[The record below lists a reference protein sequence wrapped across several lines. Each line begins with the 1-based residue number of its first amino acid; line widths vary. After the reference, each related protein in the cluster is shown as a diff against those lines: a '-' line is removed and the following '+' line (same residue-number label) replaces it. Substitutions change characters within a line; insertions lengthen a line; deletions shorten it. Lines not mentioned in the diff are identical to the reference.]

1 MKSFLQ
7 LVGFG
12 IALLVAQMVVL
23 RLLPPTLCPDLILI
37 FALAMGLRIGGVT
50 GLVLA
55 FGIGFLV
62 DATAEPA
69 PGLNALLYGTACAL
83 TRLFDRALYLR
94 AGGPWSLY
102 VAGYVVLHMV
112 LRVLIEGT
120 FTPEAAPTWT
130 EAAWRIPG
138 VSVVTALCAGPL
150 LKVFRKLDPASGS
163 ETGWGLLHQRVG

>member
-7 LVGFG
+7 LIGFA
-12 IALLVAQMVVL
+12 IALLIAQLVTL
-23 RLLPPTLCPDLILI
+23 QLPPEICPDLVLI
-37 FALAMGLRIGGVT
+37 FALAMGLRIGGGVT

-55 FGIGFLV
+55 FGVGFLV
-62 DATAEPA
+62 DATAEPT

-102 VAGYVVLHMV
+102 VAGYVVIHMV

-120 FTPEAAPTWT
+120 FMPEAAPTWA
-130 EAAWRIPG
+130 EVAWRIPG
-138 VSVVTALCAGPL
+138 VAVLTAICAGPL
-150 LKVFRKLDPASGS
+150 LRVFRKLDPGVGS